1 MKEKRFELK
10 EIVKYISNCP
20 LDDNFSVYIIE
31 YNEDREYQIDYLEI
45 SAFF

>member
-10 EIVKYISNCP
+10 EIVKYINYP

-31 YNEDREYQIDYLEI
+31 YNEDQEYQIDYLEI